1 MRKGIAMGLFDRGFD
16 PMRDLQNAADAAR
29 KGLGDAAGTAANAAQ
44 GAADQAGRAAG
55 DLADKAKEAA
65 QGISN
70 GINGPHRPMDFKYN
84 KEFANVAEA
93 PATHNEVNPVR
104 DIDAKALA
112 AEALK
117 GAAGQAAQTAG
128 ELAGKAANAVQGAG
142 SAIGEGVGN
151 VANGAAGVA
160 SAAITGAQSA
170 ASAVSSRAGEI
181 ADGAKQS
188 IERVQEKEPDELE
201 LAVIE
206 YNQTFSD
213 LESEGI
219 ALYQSRLRSIDL
231 LDLITELVNSIANTP
246 KSFSQD
252 IDEISHKKRNF
263 KESESFAREELSSAR
278 KSAAGA
284 GAGVAAGMAVAS
296 MAPSAALWVATTFG
310 TASTGTAITTL
321 SGAAATNAAMAWL
334 GGGALAAGGG
344 GMATGSAFLAMA
356 GPIGWSV
363 AGATLLASIAL
374 FAKKKHDIAKEK
386 HEELMAVKQNTESI
400 RESLA
405 SICSL
410 RSKTDSL
417 REGLSASFMSS
428 CRLHG
433 ADYLALSDDE
443 RLSLGSLVNNAK
455 ALGRLVAERVSVQG
469 GEQK

>member
-1 MRKGIAMGLFDRGFD
+1 MGLFDKGFD
-16 PMRDLQNAADAAR
+16 PLRNLQNAADAAR
-29 KGLGDAAGTAANAAQ
+29 KGLGDAAGMAANAAQ

-55 DLADKAKEAA
+55 DLADKAKDAV
-65 QGISN
+65 QGITN
-70 GINGPHRPMDFKYN
+70 GMNGPHHPEEFKYN
-84 KEFANVAEA
+84 KEFADVAED
-93 PATHNEVNPVR
+93 PAVHHEANSPSS
-104 DIDAKALA
+104 IDAKAFA

-117 GAAGQAAQTAG
+117 EAVGQAAQTAG
-128 ELAGKAANAVQGAG
+128 ELAGKAADAAQGAG

-151 VANGAAGVA
+151 VANGAAGIA
-160 SAAITGAQSA
+160 GAAMAGAQSA
-170 ASAVSSRAGEI
+170 ASVVSSKAGEI

-188 IERVQEKEPDELE
+188 IERAKEKEPDELE

-206 YNQTFSD
+206 YNQTYSD

-231 LDLITELVNSIANTP
+231 LDFVTELVNSIANTP
-246 KSFSQD
+246 KSFSED
-252 IDEISHKKRNF
+252 IEEISHEKRCF

-296 MAPSAALWVATTFG
+296 IAPSAAMWVATTFG
-310 TASTGTAITTL
+310 TASTGTAISTL

-356 GPIGWSV
+356 GPIGWGV
-363 AGATLLASIAL
+363 AGATLLTSIAL
-374 FAKKKHDIAKEK
+374 FAKKRHDIAKEK

-405 SICSL
+405 AICSL
-410 RSKTDSL
+410 RSKTNSL
-417 REGLSASFMSS
+417 REGLSASFVSS

-443 RLSLGSLVNNAK
+443 KLPLGLLVNNAK

-469 GEQK
+469 DEQK